1 MFGLIPFTFRFRGKV
16 RRLFDIYQC
25 FLANP
30 GVGLH
35 PSQISR
41 HTGMGLQS
49 AANFLDATPE
59 LFIRLPK
66 RPDGLTRYRLT
77 SLTVA
82 KQPEEIQQFLVRSA
96 RMESLMLYAVG
107 AMVLCGLLIV
117 VILVGPAL

>member
-1 MFGLIPFTFRFRGKV
+1 MYGLIPYTFRFRGKI

-25 FLANP
+25 FLTHP

-35 PSQISR
+35 PVQISR
-41 HTGMGLQS
+41 DTGIGMS
-49 AANFLDATPE
+49 DAAKFLDATPE

-77 SLTVA
+77 SALVA
-82 KQPEEIQQFLVRSA
+82 KQPEEIHQFLVRSA
-96 RMESLMLYAVG
+96 RMESLLFYAVG
-107 AMVLCGLLIV
+107 AMVLWALLIV

>member
-1 MFGLIPFTFRFRGKV
+1 
-16 RRLFDIYQC
+16 LFDIYQC

-41 HTGMGLQS
+41 HTGLGLQS
-49 AANFLDATPE
+49 AAKFLDDTPE

-77 SLTVA
+77 SVTVA

-107 AMVLCGLLIV
+107 AMVLCALLIV